1 MNHGMPRSPS
11 ERFAPEKLR
20 GSRFRDLR
28 TQLLP
33 KVSGR
38 APSRFSPHRTRAQDE
53 SRVPE
58 LVLVR
63 YGRMLASPFTFYREA
78 AAIMAADLASLP
90 SSGLRT
96 QLCGDAQLSNFGAFE
111 APDRRPVFDIND
123 FDERLPGPFE
133 WDVKRLAASFA
144 IGRSGR
150 GAPRRPPDR

>member
-11 ERFAPEKLR
+11 ERFA
-20 GSRFRDLR
+20 
-28 TQLLP
+28 
-33 KVSGR
+33 SGKAAR
-38 APSRFSPHRTRAQDE
+38 QQVPRSAHAVVAERQRKSPVEILAGQDK

-58 LVLVR
+58 LVPVR
-63 YGRMLASPFTFYREA
+63 YGRMLASPFTFYRGA
-78 AAIMAADLASLP
+78 AAIMSADLASLP
-90 SSGLRT
+90 NSGLRT

-123 FDERLPGPFE
+123 FDETLPGPFE